1 MSVILLLGEGDF
13 SFTVALQHRLT
24 ALLPPPPPPLAA
36 LPPQPVTVVATSY
49 DAAADVDAKYPFARS
64 TLDALVKR
72 HPGRLRVCHDVDATK
87 PLLSQLAATLEALPP
102 VRHVVFNFPHLGYED
117 CRSHASLAA
126 HVFHRVRELF
136 DAQQV
141 RCLFPHRRAQRS
153 TNFLSLAPGAYLA
166 AGGGRVVLPHPR
178 RGTGGALARAGGGG
192 AVRPGVRGRRA
203 FRRRRLAGRVCMK
216 LAQLA

>member
-1 MSVILLLGEGDF
+1 MSVVLLLGEGDF

-24 ALLPPPPPPLAA
+24 ALVA

-49 DAAADVDAKYPFARS
+49 DGAADVDAKYPFARS

-87 PLLSQLAATLEALPP
+87 PLQPQLAATLEALPP

-141 RCLFPHRRAQRS
+141 RCLFSHTAVRS
-153 TNFLSLAPGAYLA
+153 VQPPFYLSLQGPTSLPGAGGWYYLTLAEAQAERWHVLA
-166 AGGGRVVLPHPR
+166 AAARCGLVCVDDVPFDAAAWQVGR
-178 RGTGGALARAGGGG
+178 A
-192 AVRPGVRGRRA
+192 
-203 FRRRRLAGRVCMK
+203 
-216 LAQLA
+216 

>member
-13 SFTVALQHRLT
+13 SFTVALQHRL
-24 ALLPPPPPPLAA
+24 AALPPPPLVA

-49 DAAADVDAKYPFARS
+49 DGAADVDAKYPFARS

-141 RCLFPHRRAQRS
+141 RCLFFTHRRALRS
-153 TNFLSLAPGAYLA
+153 TNFFISRSSRG
-166 AGGGRVVLPHPR
+166 LPR
-178 RGTGGALARAGGGG
+178 CRGRAGGTTS
-192 AVRPGVRGRRA
+192 PSP
-203 FRRRRLAGRVCMK
+203 RRRRSAGTCWQRRRGAASSAWTTC
-216 LAQLA
+216 LSTPPPGR